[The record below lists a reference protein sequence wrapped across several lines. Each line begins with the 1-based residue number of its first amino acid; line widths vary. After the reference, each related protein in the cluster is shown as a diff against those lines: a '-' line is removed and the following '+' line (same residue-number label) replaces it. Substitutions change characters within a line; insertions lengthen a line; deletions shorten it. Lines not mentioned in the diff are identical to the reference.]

1 MSEDEQRRSTS
12 QPAAGPWA
20 IPSEA
25 SSSGSSSISS
35 GTRTKR
41 SALSSSSGSRAGLS
55 AASLSASSSMGGP
68 WATYE
73 PTPSSSTSMSTLAVL
88 ESGMRRR
95 PTTYMLGS
103 PGRRLCAKLIDRLLL
118 GLALT
123 PGLLVH
129 ALSAAEGLG
138 LGLALGLGALALG
151 FEWWMAATL
160 GQTPGKYLLGLRVIG
175 CEGEAIGLRRGVGL
189 RVWAFALIAAA
200 LAGVP
205 LLLDAL
211 FVFSEEHQSL
221 HDRLAKTQVI
231 VAGSLGDPFAKLT
244 DWFED

>member
-1 MSEDEQRRSTS
+1 
-12 QPAAGPWA
+12 
-20 IPSEA
+20 
-25 SSSGSSSISS
+25 
-35 GTRTKR
+35 
-41 SALSSSSGSRAGLS
+41 
-55 AASLSASSSMGGP
+55 MGGP

-73 PTPSSSTSMSTLAVL
+73 PTPSSSTSMSTLTVL
-88 ESGMRRR
+88 ETGMRRR

-103 PGRRLCAKLIDRLLL
+103 PARRLCAKLIDRLLL
-118 GLALT
+118 SLALA
-123 PGLLVH
+123 PGLLVYG
-129 ALSAAEGLG
+129 LSEASALG
-138 LGLALGLGALALG
+138 LGLALALGGGVLG
-151 FEWWMAATL
+151 FEWWMATTL

-175 CEGEAIGLRRGVGL
+175 SEGEAVGLRRGVGL
-189 RVWAFALIAAA
+189 RVWAFGLIGVA

-211 FVFSEEHQSL
+211 FVLGEQRQSL